1 VSVLL
6 EDRRDR
12 VLLQRGQSR
21 ACGGPAPVHDAAA
34 ARDLKADETSV
45 LQQLAA
51 LGNDPE
57 VLDEQRVVNL
67 LMFRAEQ
74 GHRRDP
80 IRGGA
85 PATQN
90 YAPGITGMEDVMSQR
105 TWFITGASRGFGRSF
120 TQAAL
125 AAGDRVAATA
135 RDTASLDDLVGEHGD
150 ALLPTQ
156 LDVTDRDAALAA
168 VRQAHERLGRLDVV
182 VNNAGYGVSGA
193 IEELTE
199 DQARRQI
206 EVNLFG
212 ALWVTQAALPILREQ
227 GSGWI
232 VQVSSIGGLAAFP
245 LTGIYHASKWA
256 LEGFSESLR
265 QEVEPFGIKVLM
277 VEPSG
282 FRTDWAGSSMDRA
295 EPIEAYQGIEPI
307 AQRRT
312 AQLEENN
319 GSQPGN
325 PELAAKALLDTLD
338 RDDPPFR
345 LLLGNVAY
353 DVAVDR
359 YESRLKEFRADDR
372 PPGAP
377 TIVRRD
383 DRGSCPN
390 ACSPGSESR
399 AATIPARAPSR
410 SACTAAAS
418 R

>member
-1 VSVLL
+1 
-6 EDRRDR
+6 
-12 VLLQRGQSR
+12 
-21 ACGGPAPVHDAAA
+21 
-34 ARDLKADETSV
+34 
-45 LQQLAA
+45 
-51 LGNDPE
+51 
-57 VLDEQRVVNL
+57 
-67 LMFRAEQ
+67 
-74 GHRRDP
+74 
-80 IRGGA
+80 
-85 PATQN
+85 
-90 YAPGITGMEDVMSQR
+90 MSIR

-135 RDTASLDDLVGEHGD
+135 RDASSLDDLVAEHGD
-150 ALLPTQ
+150 AILPIE
-156 LDVTDRDAALAA
+156 LDVTHRDDAFAA
-168 VRQAHERLGRLDVV
+168 VRKAHDHFERLDVV

-193 IEELTE
+193 VEELSE
-199 DQARRQI
+199 EQARRQI

-256 LEGFSESLR
+256 LEGFSETLR
-265 QEVEPFGIKVLM
+265 QEVEPFGIRVLM

-295 EPIEAYQGIEPI
+295 EPLDAYQQIDAI
-307 AQRRT
+307 AERR
-312 AQLEENN
+312 AFQQEENN

-325 PELAAKALLDTLD
+325 PDLAARALLDILS

-359 YESRLKEFRADDR
+359 YQTRLKEFRAGEQVARGADDQ
-372 PPGAP
+372 
-377 TIVRRD
+377 
-383 DRGSCPN
+383 
-390 ACSPGSESR
+390 
-399 AATIPARAPSR
+399 
-410 SACTAAAS
+410 
-418 R
+418 